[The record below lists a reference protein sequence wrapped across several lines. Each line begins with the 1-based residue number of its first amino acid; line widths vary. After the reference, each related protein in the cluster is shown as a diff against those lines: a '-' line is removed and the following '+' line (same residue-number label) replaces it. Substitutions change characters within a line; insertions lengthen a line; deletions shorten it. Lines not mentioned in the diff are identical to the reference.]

1 MALADIADV
10 ERIET
15 DEWLDSRCL
24 ILSEITMIKIRAQ
37 WAGKVK
43 YQICTL
49 INQVDYPPLSSF
61 CYRSSS
67 ERRKPSDVT

>member
-43 YQICTL
+43 YQMHI
-49 INQVDYPPLSSF
+49 D
-61 CYRSSS
+61 
-67 ERRKPSDVT
+67 KPSRLPTFE

>member
-24 ILSEITMIKIRAQ
+24 ILSEITMVKIRAQ

-43 YQICTL
+43 YQMHI
-49 INQVDYPPLSSF
+49 D
-61 CYRSSS
+61 
-67 ERRKPSDVT
+67 KPSQTTHL